1 MIIFIFPTLDE
12 KQQKLLTNIYDWI
25 KTKTDEEIILWDV
38 FFEEREIDP
47 EDVLI
52 VFGDRAYNQIKK
64 DVENKI
70 FKAKSFQKMIS
81 DPEYKR
87 DTLKILQEALEWLEM
102 QEDKELVVSKGDV
115 TVGLGGQI
123 QLTEKEIEY
132 LVNLKEI
139 LGGGDIL
146 ITKGD
151 LTLEIKEREK

>member
-1 MIIFIFPTLDE
+1 MVVFIFPTLDK
-12 KQQKLLTNIYDWI
+12 KQQELLTNICDWI
-25 KTKTDEEIILWDV
+25 KTKTNEEIVLWDV
-38 FFEEREIDP
+38 FFEEREINP

-81 DPEYKR
+81 DPECKR
-87 DTLKILQEALEWLEM
+87 DTLKTLQEALEWLET
-102 QEDKELVVSKGDV
+102 QKDKELVVSKGDV
-115 TVGLGGQI
+115 TIGFGGQI
-123 QLTEKEIEY
+123 QLTEKEVEY

-151 LTLEIKEREK
+151 LTLEIKERKD